1 MHENELISV
10 RGILTCIDVRPLECI
25 YFQFLMLFKKFTRM
39 HDALSTVKRQGRT
52 EAISLATYGR
62 LHQLSR
68 MLRYSLISLRFLC
81 LVFTCHFSQ
90 QICHFV
96 QCISSVF
103 VLWAEQFLLD
113 FKRLVKLVQS
123 RLEISLND

>member
-1 MHENELISV
+1 MYRCPPFGVYLFPVFNAIS
-10 RGILTCIDVRPLECI
+10 
-25 YFQFLMLFKKFTRM
+25 KKFTRM
-39 HDALSTVKRQGRT
+39 HDALSTVKRQGRI

-96 QCISSVF
+96 QCISGVF